1 MISTPAP
8 FRSSS
13 STIEAVAV
21 NREGIY
27 RTQCG
32 GIPKPCSICGW
43 ELARVVCAKIYGPH
57 RPFSSDKWVATEE
70 TWILLWEIITTA
82 GNLDSFIK
90 TTRLTDT
97 NIFELLLL
105 NMNQFGPGK
114 SRTFGR
120 QLLPHYI
127 YAEANDF
134 PKVRKAMLG
143 ITCRVGDVPRTCC
156 ETESL
161 PLHPIHGSPTPAP
174 HLPFSWPGPRD
185 AVGG

>member
-1 MISTPAP
+1 MINRFLVMLNPTVDILQRLFEIKNAVHT
-8 FRSSS
+8 FLTCGRSL
-13 STIEAVAV
+13 TRIWWFWLQPHFAAVLLQLKRLQV
-21 NREGIY
+21 VVREGIY

-43 ELARVVCAKIYGPH
+43 ELARVVRAKIYGPH

-105 NMNQFGPGK
+105 NIN
-114 SRTFGR
+114 
-120 QLLPHYI
+120 
-127 YAEANDF
+127 
-134 PKVRKAMLG
+134 
-143 ITCRVGDVPRTCC
+143 
-156 ETESL
+156 
-161 PLHPIHGSPTPAP
+161 
-174 HLPFSWPGPRD
+174 
-185 AVGG
+185 